1 MKKQLLLLV
10 AMLLPLVASAD
21 DAVIEGIYYSLNSKE
36 KTATVYRYD
45 AYYEKIP
52 KFNVIIPESITCDA
66 VTYSVTRI
74 NDNAFE
80 RSNLISISIPNSVI
94 YIGHGAFYNCYS
106 LVSVTIGN
114 GVKTIDYDAFSGC
127 SGLQKVIVKDIAA
140 WCGVSFSSIYSNPLY
155 YAHHLYSDDNTEIRG
170 LIIPNSVTSIGANA
184 FTGCSNLTS
193 AIIGSGVTSIGY
205 GAFTSTGLKKV
216 IWLTN
221 TPPTGYNNVNGDVNY
236 VSNNNFTSLNNK
248 VVYPFLSS
256 YFDVDGIRYVP
267 VSPSERTCDAIDCV
281 YDSTTNN
288 TVIASTVSYK
298 GISMSVKNIQPY
310 LAYNNTNIENLNI
323 DIDGKVSE
331 YAFTGCSNMSTA
343 TLGEKVNA
351 INQSAFQ
358 GCSKLQLIVIPNSV
372 KIIGN
377 NAFQNCLALEY
388 AQIGKGIGTINGYAF
403 SGCSSLPKITIP
415 GTVSSINYY
424 AFSGCKSLKEVILE
438 DRTEGQIIESYEN
451 WIYSSDNSQMTIYV
465 TVGDTLSFNYE
476 VTNGYLKITLP
487 NGGSTTY
494 QGTGNYYRICDSSG
508 LITLS
513 CGTNSYTAI
522 PICGVANIKLSKS
535 SNLFL
540 GSNGDSPLFADCPL
554 DSVYIGRN
562 ISYYKSE
569 YSGYSPFYRNTT
581 LRSVMITD
589 KEEEIS
595 ENEFYGC
602 TNLQRVMIGDGVT
615 TISDYA
621 FSGCQSLKYFTFGS
635 QVKNIGKE
643 AFSDCTSVVEIASK
657 AQTPPTCGT
666 QALDDIN
673 KWNCKLFVP
682 KGCIAAYQ
690 AADQWKDFFFTEEG
704 EGTASEGSHETK
716 KKCEKPTI
724 SYTNGQ
730 LSFAS
735 DTEGVE
741 FVTDIT
747 DSDIK
752 RHYDA
757 NIQLTATYT
766 ISVYV
771 TKAGYD
777 NSDVATATL
786 CWIDVEPKTEGI
798 TNSIADVPA
807 KAVLIQTAGGA
818 INVQGCDDG
827 EQVGVYSIN
836 GSQVGT
842 AVSQNGAAT
851 VNTTLQPGSVAIIK
865 VGKKSIKVMM
875 K

>member
-1 MKKQLLLLV
+1 
-10 AMLLPLVASAD
+10 
-21 DAVIEGIYYSLNSKE
+21 
-36 KTATVYRYD
+36 
-45 AYYEKIP
+45 
-52 KFNVIIPESITCDA
+52 
-66 VTYSVTRI
+66 
-74 NDNAFE
+74 
-80 RSNLISISIPNSVI
+80 
-94 YIGHGAFYNCYS
+94 
-106 LVSVTIGN
+106 
-114 GVKTIDYDAFSGC
+114 
-127 SGLQKVIVKDIAA
+127 
-140 WCGVSFSSIYSNPLY
+140 
-155 YAHHLYSDDNTEIRG
+155 
-170 LIIPNSVTSIGANA
+170 
-184 FTGCSNLTS
+184 
-193 AIIGSGVTSIGY
+193 
-205 GAFTSTGLKKV
+205 
-216 IWLTN
+216 
-221 TPPTGYNNVNGDVNY
+221 
-236 VSNNNFTSLNNK
+236 
-248 VVYPFLSS
+248 
-256 YFDVDGIRYVP
+256 
-267 VSPSERTCDAIDCV
+267 
-281 YDSTTNN
+281 
-288 TVIASTVSYK
+288 
-298 GISMSVKNIQPY
+298 MSVKNIQPY

-372 KIIGN
+372 KMIGN
-377 NAFQNCLALEY
+377 NTFSGCSTLEY
-388 AQIGKGIGTINGYAF
+388 AQIGNGIGTINDYAF
-403 SGCSSLPKITIP
+403 SGCSALPKITIP

-424 AFSGCKSLKEVILE
+424 AFSGCKSLKEVVME
-438 DRTEGQIIESYEN
+438 DRVEGAIIQTYDN
-451 WIYSSDNSQMTIYV
+451 WYFSSENSQMTIYV

-562 ISYYKSE
+562 ITYYKNA

-581 LRSVMITD
+581 LRSVVITD

-602 TNLQRVMIGDGVT
+602 TNLQCVMIGDGVT

-621 FSGCQSLKYFTFGS
+621 FSGCQSLKYFTFGT

-766 ISVYV
+766 ISVYA

-786 CWIDVEPKTEGI
+786 CWIDVDPKTEGI
-798 TNSIADVPA
+798 NNGIAQVPA
-807 KAVLIQTAGGA
+807 KAVLIQAVGGT

-827 EQVGVYSIN
+827 ERIGVYSIN
-836 GSQVGT
+836 GCQVGT
-842 AVSQNGAAT
+842 SVSQNGTAT
-851 VNTTLQPGSVAIIK
+851 INTTLQPGSVSIVKI
-865 VGKKSIKVMM
+865 GQKSVKVMM